1 MTLAL
6 TTDRK
11 ATVATILGLALSVL
25 SKRELDMKTYIKIAA
40 GLAVLGLLAA
50 ACSRD
55 ADRRAR
61 EASGAEGEP
70 VGEVGTLTDVPTGPA
85 ASSSSETVN
94 GAVATEAPGYPALQG
109 SGTTTPSRST
119 SNPSPPAATSSPP
132 SAPD

>member
-1 MTLAL
+1 MLVAP
-6 TTDRK
+6 TDRK
-11 ATVATILGLALSVL
+11 ATVATIPGFAPSGF

-70 VGEVGTLTDVPTGPA
+70 VGEVGTLTDVPTGPGTS
-85 ASSSSETVN
+85 ASSSEAVN
-94 GAVATEAPGYPALQG
+94 GAVATEAPGAPALQG
-109 SGTTTPSRST
+109 SGTTPSRST
-119 SNPSPPAATSSPP
+119 TNPSPPAATSSPP

>member
-1 MTLAL
+1 
-6 TTDRK
+6 
-11 ATVATILGLALSVL
+11 
-25 SKRELDMKTYIKIAA
+25 MKTYIKIAA
-40 GLAVLGLLAA
+40 GLTVLGLLAA

-70 VGEVGTLTDVPTGPA
+70 VGEVGTLTDVPAGPGT
-85 ASSSSETVN
+85 SGSSSEAVN
-94 GAVATEAPGYPALQG
+94 GAVATEAPGSPALQG

-119 SNPSPPAATSSPP
+119 TNPSPPAATSSPP

>member
-1 MTLAL
+1 
-6 TTDRK
+6 
-11 ATVATILGLALSVL
+11 
-25 SKRELDMKTYIKIAA
+25 MKTYIKIAA

-70 VGEVGTLTDVPTGPA
+70 VGEVGTLTDVPTKSA

-94 GAVATEAPGYPALQG
+94 GAIATEAPGSPALQE
-109 SGTTTPSRST
+109 SGTTTPSQTT

-132 SAPD
+132 SAPE

>member
-1 MTLAL
+1 
-6 TTDRK
+6 
-11 ATVATILGLALSVL
+11 
-25 SKRELDMKTYIKIAA
+25 MKTYIKIAA

-70 VGEVGTLTDVPTGPA
+70 VGEAGTLTDVPTGPT
-85 ASSSSETVN
+85 ASSYSETVN
-94 GAVATEAPGYPALQG
+94 GAVATEAPGSPALQG

-119 SNPSPPAATSSPP
+119 TNPSPPAATSSPP